1 MFVSSSFFLS
11 STPASRNRVFELK
24 LSLSPSSPKRSL
36 HKKRIPWNFH
46 FNAKLLIIFVPNIC
60 FVSLAFV
67 KAYYLP
73 PPLSPRYFIRQQ
85 MALVVIPRYP
95 GYSNSI
101 FSFVRLQISNI
112 KLLIFRGEG
121 GGGWSNIS
129 IIYWRVSI
137 FPLFGTAGVFLSK
150 WFKLNRSFSG
160 RHLLFLRRNAVECI
174 LNK

>member
-24 LSLSPSSPKRSL
+24 LSLSPSSPRRSF

-73 PPLSPRYFIRQQ
+73 PPPPSPLSPRYFIRQQ
-85 MALVVIPRYP
+85 MALVVILGYP

-101 FSFVRLQISNI
+101 FSFVQLQISNI
-112 KLLIFRGEG
+112 KLLIFRREG
-121 GGGWSNIS
+121 GRGNQTL
-129 IIYWRVSI
+129 VSFI
-137 FPLFGTAGVFLSK
+137 DESLFFLYLELPGY
-150 WFKLNRSFSG
+150 F
-160 RHLLFLRRNAVECI
+160 
-174 LNK
+174 